1 MARSKS
7 QFATRDRIRIR
18 RILSNIGP
26 ESEKEV
32 LNAYH
37 QHGPA
42 ILAYARSETP
52 SRSGK
57 LRAALNFKIYPKAL
71 RFRIGLLTKA
81 VQRRVWYARILE
93 YGRKSK
99 VVTVKRRK
107 PVSGGVAVYLMRIR
121 AIPAGRYDFVRGRT
135 EQFLDRTLG
144 ESLRKTLGNAL
155 RRLSVGSG

>member
-1 MARSKS
+1 MARGRS

-26 ESEKEV
+26 EAEREV
-32 LNAYH
+32 LSAYDR
-37 QHGPA
+37 HGPA
-42 ILAYARSETP
+42 ILAYARSEVP

-57 LRAALNFKIYPKAL
+57 LRAALAFKIFPKTL

-93 YGRKSK
+93 YGRKSQVAK
-99 VVTVKRRK
+99 VKRRR
-107 PVSGGVAVYLMRIR
+107 PVSGGVAVYLMKIR

-135 EQFLDRTLG
+135 DDFMQRTLG
-144 ESLRKTLGNAL
+144 EDLRKVLGRAL
-155 RRLSVGSG
+155 KRISAGG

>member
-1 MARSKS
+1 MARGKS

-26 ESEKEV
+26 ETEKEIV
-32 LNAYH
+32 SAYQRH
-37 QHGPA
+37 APA

-57 LRAALNFKIYPKAL
+57 LRAALAFKVFPKTL
-71 RFRIGLLTKA
+71 RLRVGLLTKA

-93 YGRKSK
+93 YGRKSQ
-99 VVTVKRRK
+99 VVKARRRK
-107 PVSGGVAVYLMRIR
+107 PVSGGVAVYLMKIR

-135 EQFLDRTLG
+135 QQFMERTLG
-144 ESLRKTLGNAL
+144 ENLRKVLGSAVK
-155 RRLSVGSG
+155 RLSVGG